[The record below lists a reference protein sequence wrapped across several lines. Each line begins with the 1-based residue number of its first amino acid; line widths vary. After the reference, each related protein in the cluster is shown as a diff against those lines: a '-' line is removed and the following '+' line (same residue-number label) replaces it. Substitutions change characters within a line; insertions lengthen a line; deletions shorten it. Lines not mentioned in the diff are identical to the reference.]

1 MGWKPMPLDS
11 ATEEDEIMAKAMTQT
26 TERSHLGAANWTSLI
41 VGIAAFTLLA
51 ISVPH
56 LIGNEG
62 WLSGERAGEKFLFV
76 ALIAYLGA
84 SVLYA
89 TSVAWR
95 QSDLY
100 ERAVWFARGGLA
112 LHTAAILTRWASSG
126 HAPFSDIYEM
136 VLVFSWA
143 VVVFNTVVEWKLP
156 SLGVITLPIAAL
168 ALILMQV
175 LPSEVH
181 PLVPAL
187 QSTWLQ
193 IHVTLAMLSYAGFT
207 ISFAVALLYLIKDG
221 VSPQAFLSWCSALI
235 AGVYGAIVVTSVNGS
250 MALSLAAW
258 DPVAQAKVMLGP
270 RQPLLVPLESL
281 GWPFVVVLIL
291 ALGTLFLN
299 FFAAYSDWPERWD
312 HLAKASFSLALAAQV
327 VALTLLLVKVNDGPY
342 YLPQFNQ
349 GLEVRLINSPFLLAG
364 VAAALIA
371 TLAAIVLDW
380 KYDSISGYLPGRE
393 ALDNLIYKTVAIS
406 FPLLTFMII
415 AGAYWANRT
424 WGAYWSWDPKEDWAL
439 ITWLTYAGYL
449 HMRLTRGWRGRRS
462 AYFAILGFGIVMFT
476 FFGVTYLL
484 PGLHAY
490 A

>member
-1 MGWKPMPLDS
+1 
-11 ATEEDEIMAKAMTQT
+11 MAKVMTQSA
-26 TERSHLGAANWTSLI
+26 ERTQLSAGNWILLVVSVLM
-41 VGIAAFTLLA
+41 FTVLA

-56 LIGNEG
+56 LIGAEG
-62 WLSGERAGEKFLFV
+62 WVAGAHAGEKFLFV

-84 SVLYA
+84 SALYIA
-89 TSVAWR
+89 SVALR
-95 QSDLY
+95 QTTLLDA
-100 ERAVWFARGGLA
+100 AVLTARVGLA
-112 LHTAAILTRWASSG
+112 LHTAAILARWSSSG
-126 HAPFSDIYEM
+126 HPPLSDIYEM

-143 VVVFNTVVEWKLP
+143 VVAAHALAEWRLKLTF
-156 SLGVITLPIAAL
+156 LGAITLPVAAL

-175 LPSEVH
+175 LPGEIR

-207 ISFAVALLYLIKDG
+207 ISFAAALLYLVKDG
-221 VSPQAFLSWCSALI
+221 VTPRVFLSWCSALVV
-235 AGVYGAIVVTSVNGS
+235 GVYGAIAVTSVNGS
-250 MALSLAAW
+250 MALTLAAW
-258 DPVAQAKVMLGP
+258 DPVAREKVMIAEHKALM
-270 RQPLLVPLESL
+270 VPLDLL
-281 GWPFVVVLIL
+281 GWPFIIALVL
-291 ALGTLFLN
+291 AAATLVMSLMAQYGQRPEAWLKPVRWA
-299 FFAAYSDWPERWD
+299 FFATIAAQA
-312 HLAKASFSLALAAQV
+312 LSLA
-327 VALTLLLVKVNDGPY
+327 LLLVKVNQGPH
-342 YLPQFNQ
+342 YLASYAQSFD
-349 GLEVRLINSPFLLAG
+349 VRLMDSPFLLAG
-364 VAAALIA
+364 VATALFA
-371 TLAAIVLDW
+371 SLTWLVLAA
-380 KYDSISGYLPGRE
+380 KYDSITGYLPTRDS
-393 ALDNLIYKTVAIS
+393 LDNLIYKTVAIS

-462 AYFAILGFGIVMFT
+462 AYFAIIGFAVVMFT

>member
-1 MGWKPMPLDS
+1 
-11 ATEEDEIMAKAMTQT
+11 
-26 TERSHLGAANWTSLI
+26 
-41 VGIAAFTLLA
+41 VG
-51 ISVPH
+51 V
-56 LIGNEG
+56 
-62 WLSGERAGEKFLFV
+62 RAGEKFLFV

-84 SVLYA
+84 SVLYGS
-89 TSVAWR
+89 SVASR
-95 QSDLY
+95 QAELLKG
-100 ERAVWFARGGLA
+100 AVLFTRGGFL
-112 LHTAAILTRWASSG
+112 LHTLAIVTRWASSG
-126 HAPFSDIYEM
+126 HAPLSDIYEM

-143 VVVFNTVVEWKLP
+143 VVALHVWAEWKLKLP
-156 SLGVITLPIAAL
+156 FLGAITLPIASL

-175 LPSEVH
+175 LPGEIR

-221 VSPQAFLSWCSALI
+221 VTPRNFLSWCAALVL
-235 AGVYGAIVVTSVNGS
+235 AVYGTIVATSVNGN
-250 MALSLAAW
+250 MALTMAAF
-258 DPVAQAKVMLGP
+258 DPVAREKVMVAP
-270 RQPLLVPLESL
+270 RQPLMVPLPSL
-281 GWPFVVVLIL
+281 GWPFAI
-291 ALGTLFLN
+291 A
-299 FFAAYSDWPERWD
+299 
-312 HLAKASFSLALAAQV
+312 LALAAATLVLNLQATFSDRPARWDRIV
-327 VALTLLLVKVNDGPY
+327 RWAFWGALGAQTLALLLLLVKVNDGPHF
-342 YLPQFNQ
+342 LPQYPQ
-349 GLEVRLINSPFLLAG
+349 GFDVRLVDSPFLLAG
-364 VAAALIA
+364 VATALFA
-371 TLAAIVLDW
+371 SLAWKVLDW
-380 KYDSISGYLPGRE
+380 KYDSIVAYLPSRDS
-393 ALDNLIYKTVAIS
+393 LDSLIYKTVAIS

>member
-1 MGWKPMPLDS
+1 
-11 ATEEDEIMAKAMTQT
+11 MAKAMTQT
-26 TERSHLGAANWTSLI
+26 SEHSRLSAASWTSLI
-41 VGIAAFTLLA
+41 VSVGSFTLLA

-56 LIGNEG
+56 LIGDEG
-62 WLSGERAGEKFLFV
+62 WWSGETAGEKFLFV

-84 SVLYA
+84 SVLYG
-89 TSVAWR
+89 TSAAWR
-95 QSDLY
+95 QTDLY
-100 ERAVWFARGGLA
+100 ERARWFARCGLI
-112 LHTAAILTRWASSG
+112 LHTVAILARWASSG
-126 HAPFSDIYEM
+126 HAPLSDIYEM

-143 VVVFNTVVEWKLP
+143 VVVFNTVAEWRLKLP
-156 SLGVITLPIAAL
+156 ALGAITLPIAAL

-175 LPSEVH
+175 LPSEIH

-221 VSPQAFLSWCSALI
+221 VAPQSFLGWCSALVI
-235 AGVYGAIVVTSVNGS
+235 GVYGTIVATSVNGS
-250 MALSLAAW
+250 MALMLAAW
-258 DPVAQAKVMLGP
+258 DPAARAKVMVGP
-270 RQPLLVPLESL
+270 RQPLMVPLDSL
-281 GWPFVVVLIL
+281 GWPFVIVLVL
-291 ALGTLFLN
+291 ALGSLILN
-299 FFAAYSDWPERWD
+299 LAMRFSDFPERWD
-312 HLAKASFSLALAAQV
+312 HLAMGSFLATLATQV
-327 VALTLLLVKVNDGPY
+327 VAMALLLVKVNDGPY
-342 YLPQFNQ
+342 YLPQYAEGF
-349 GLEVRLINSPFLLAG
+349 EVRLANSPFLLAG
-364 VAAALIA
+364 VAMTLIA
-371 TLAAIVLDW
+371 ALAAIVLDW
-380 KYDSISGYLPGRE
+380 KYNSISAYLPSRDS
-393 ALDNLIYKTVAIS
+393 LDNLIYRTVAIS

>member
-1 MGWKPMPLDS
+1 MERAITHS
-11 ATEEDEIMAKAMTQT
+11 TEHS
-26 TERSHLGAANWTSLI
+26 RLGGASWTSLI
-41 VGIAAFTLLA
+41 VSVSSFTLLA

-56 LIGNEG
+56 LIGDDG
-62 WLSGERAGEKFLFV
+62 WIRGERAGEKFLFV

-84 SVLYA
+84 SVLYG
-89 TSVAWR
+89 TSVALR
-95 QSDLY
+95 QTDLY
-100 ERAVWFARGGLA
+100 ERARWFARGGLM
-112 LHTAAILTRWASSG
+112 LQTVAILARWATSG
-126 HAPFSDIYEM
+126 HAPLSDIYEM

-143 VVVFNTVVEWKLP
+143 VVVFNAVAEWKLNLP
-156 SLGVITLPIAAL
+156 FLGAITLPIASL

-175 LPSEVH
+175 LPSEIH

-221 VSPQAFLSWCSALI
+221 VAPQTFLSWCSALVI
-235 AGVYGAIVVTSVNGS
+235 GVYGTIVATSVNGS

-258 DPVAQAKVMLGP
+258 DPMARGKVLVAP
-270 RQPLLVPLESL
+270 RQPLMVPLDSL
-281 GWPFVVVLIL
+281 GWPFVIVVLF
-291 ALGTLFLN
+291 ALGTLILN
-299 FFAAYSDWPERWD
+299 FVATFWLERWD
-312 HLAKASFSLALAAQV
+312 RFVQASFFMTFAAQAVALA
-327 VALTLLLVKVNDGPY
+327 LLLVKVNDGPY
-342 YLPQFNQ
+342 YLPQYNEGF
-349 GLEVRLINSPFLLAG
+349 EVRLTNSPFLLAG
-364 VAAALIA
+364 VATALIA
-371 TLAAIVLDW
+371 TLAAIVLNW
-380 KYDSISGYLPGRE
+380 QYDSISAYLPSRDS
-393 ALDNLIYKTVAIS
+393 LDHLIYKTVAIS

>member
-1 MGWKPMPLDS
+1 
-11 ATEEDEIMAKAMTQT
+11 MAKVITHP
-26 TERSHLGAANWTSLI
+26 TEQSEFSPASWILLVVSVAALT
-41 VGIAAFTLLA
+41 VLA

-56 LIGNEG
+56 LIGNQG
-62 WLSGERAGEKFLFV
+62 WLVGERAGEKFLFI
-76 ALIAYLGA
+76 ALIAYLCA
-84 SVLYA
+84 SVLYGS
-89 TSVAWR
+89 SVAWR
-95 QSDLY
+95 QADLLKG
-100 ERAVWFARGGLA
+100 AVLFSRLGLG
-112 LHTAAILTRWASSG
+112 LHTLAIVTRWASSG
-126 HAPFSDIYEM
+126 HAPLSDIYEM

-143 VVVFNTVVEWKLP
+143 VVVLHTWAEWKLKLP
-156 SLGVITLPIAAL
+156 FLGAITLPIATL

-175 LPSEVH
+175 LPNEIR

-207 ISFAVALLYLIKDG
+207 ISFAVALLYLVKDG
-221 VSPQAFLSWCSALI
+221 VTARNFLTWCTALVL
-235 AGVYGAIVVTSVNGS
+235 AVYGTIVATSVNGN
-250 MALSLAAW
+250 MALTMAAW
-258 DPVAQAKVMLGP
+258 DPVAREKVMLAP
-270 RQPLLVPLESL
+270 RQPLMVPLEML
-281 GWPFVVVLIL
+281 GWPFVIALVL
-291 ALGTLFLN
+291 AAATLLLN
-299 FFAAYSDWPERWD
+299 LQATFAEHPERWD
-312 HLAKASFSLALAAQV
+312 RMVRWAFWAAFGAQALALA
-327 VALTLLLVKVNDGPY
+327 LLLVKVNDGPH
-342 YLPQFNQ
+342 YLAQYSQ
-349 GLEVRLINSPFLLAG
+349 GFEVRLVDSPFMLAG
-364 VAAALIA
+364 VATALFA
-371 TLAAIVLDW
+371 CLAWMVLAW
-380 KYDSISGYLPGRE
+380 KYDSIAGYLPSRDS
-393 ALDNLIYKTVAIS
+393 LDSLIYKTVAIS